1 MFSLPSPLASR
12 LSSVLQPRAQ
22 DTRRTNHAPSRFH
35 SLPPFFFLSF
45 SPKFS
50 SLFFILRQHLAA
62 AVRHQYVS
70 IRSLASFSYILLTFY
85 YMFLVHPAQQR
96 RVRPLL
102 DDDRSLIPRDSTLS
116 RDFLDVYKQS
126 SHLSRMTLASLCTC
140 QSQSFPLVFSFSC
153 AFSSSRLVISVPAL
167 WTCCLQVLF
176 VSLSL
181 TPFSVHLFIT
191 PFLGR

>member
-116 RDFLDVYKQS
+116 RDFLDVYKRPP
-126 SHLSRMTLASLCTC
+126 HLSRMALASLCAC
-140 QSQSFPLVFSFSC
+140 
-153 AFSSSRLVISVPAL
+153 
-167 WTCCLQVLF
+167 
-176 VSLSL
+176 
-181 TPFSVHLFIT
+181 
-191 PFLGR
+191 